1 MSIKLAELLN
11 FSSGFS
17 VETYEI
23 VNLLEQF
30 GGILPTE
37 NQEAMDKGVEVMQVE
52 TRNPHFHED
61 KGEAHLKEMING
73 SLGCIYHSSIC
84 HPKLQEKILEELK
97 NKSTLDNNEAPPIL
111 EKINPFKEVNI
122 KTFDKKLHDKA
133 TSLIH
138 WN

>member
-1 MSIKLAELLN
+1 
-11 FSSGFS
+11 
-17 VETYEI
+17 
-23 VNLLEQF
+23 
-30 GGILPTE
+30 
-37 NQEAMDKGVEVMQVE
+37 MDKGVEVMQVE

-122 KTFDKKLHDKA
+122 KTFDKKLHEKA